1 MKYML
6 DTNICIYAI
15 TYGELMHGVEKSQSI
30 EKKRIAPTLFLS
42 PITILEYRRFYGK
55 EKLLAN
61 HFNLSASQLKVR
73 TVNFQGDKQ
82 IISLFRFFGEGLP
95 SYPFY
100 AAPSNSSYSISC
112 IIYKK
117 TINNPE

>member
-1 MKYML
+1 ML

-82 IISLFRFFGEGLP
+82 IISLFRFLEKASLLIP
-95 SYPFY
+95 STQPHL
-100 AAPSNSSYSISC
+100 ISL
-112 IIYKK
+112 IQFHALYTKK
-117 TINNPE
+117 P

>member
-1 MKYML
+1 
-6 DTNICIYAI
+6 
-15 TYGELMHGVEKSQSI
+15 MHGVEKSQSI

-100 AAPSNSSYSISC
+100 AAPSNFSYSISC